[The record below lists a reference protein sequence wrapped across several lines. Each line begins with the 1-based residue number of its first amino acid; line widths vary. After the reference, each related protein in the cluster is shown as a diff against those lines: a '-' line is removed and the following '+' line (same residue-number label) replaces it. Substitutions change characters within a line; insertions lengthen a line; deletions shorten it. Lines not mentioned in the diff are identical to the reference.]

1 MKVFLE
7 SHNINNKAGGLG
19 TFNFHLIKSLSNLNL
34 FNLKITINA
43 KHPVELKDI
52 FGNTFN
58 YKKYTSLE
66 RHFIFRNKGK
76 FDVWHSLNQNT
87 KVEPFF
93 KPKKYILT
101 IHDVNF
107 VEEISSDMSH
117 KVNKNFIK
125 KLNRADIITYIS
137 EFAKSQTHQYFKV
150 PNVPEVII
158 YNGNPCQ
165 DIIEDNSFRP
175 DFSIDKPFFYSIGDF
190 IPRKNFMALV
200 KMMQNIDNYVLIIS
214 GNNEKEYGQEIKQ
227 FIVENALQNKI
238 YLTGKV
244 ADDAKQYYL
253 KNCTAFLF
261 PSIRE
266 GFGLPPIEAMM
277 FDKPVFLS
285 KLTSLPEIGG
295 DAAFY
300 WDNFDSIYMRDFLFE
315 SLTDFD
321 TNPNKYLEKIRT
333 RARYFSWEKAAL
345 QYLELY
351 KK

>member
-19 TFNFHLIKSLSNLNL
+19 TFNFQLIKALASINLT
-34 FNLKITINA
+34 NLKVTLNA
-43 KHPVELKDI
+43 KRPNDLKYV
-52 FGNTFN
+52 FGNVFS
-58 YKKYTSLE
+58 YAKYTSLE
-66 RHFIFRNKGK
+66 RHFLFRKKGRY
-76 FDVWHSLNQNT
+76 DVWHSLNQNT

-107 VEEISSDMSH
+107 VEEISTDMNH

-125 KLNRADIITYIS
+125 KLNRADVITYIS
-137 EFAKSQTHQYFKV
+137 EFAKAQTHQYFKV
-150 PNVPEVII
+150 PNVPEFII
-158 YNGNPCQ
+158 YNGNPCD
-165 DIIEDNSFRP
+165 DIIVDNPFKS
-175 DFSIDKPFFYSIGDF
+175 DYNIDKPFLYSIGDF

-214 GNNEKEYGQEIKQ
+214 GNNEKEYGREVKQ
-227 FIVENALQNKI
+227 YIVENELQKKI
-238 YLTGKV
+238 FLTGKV
-244 ADDAKQYYL
+244 SDAAKQYYL
-253 KNCTAFLF
+253 KNCSAFLF

-300 WDNFDSIYMRDFLFE
+300 WDNFDPIYMRDFLFE
-315 SLTDFD
+315 SLSDFN
-321 TNPNKYLEKIRT
+321 TNPKKYLEKIRA
-333 RARYFSWEKAAL
+333 RARYFSWEKAAI